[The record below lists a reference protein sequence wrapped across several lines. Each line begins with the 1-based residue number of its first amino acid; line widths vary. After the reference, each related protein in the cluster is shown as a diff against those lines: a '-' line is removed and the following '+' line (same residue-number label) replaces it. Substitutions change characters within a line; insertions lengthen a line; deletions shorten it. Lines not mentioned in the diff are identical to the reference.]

1 MYYNQVV
8 PIKDRLGNTL
18 PPTINQDSRAT
29 PDRESMLYSYQNTV
43 ESSYVGDIRHYVSKF
58 GTYLET
64 KNKFFDVK
72 QNTYIEFPIR
82 YAAPNL
88 AFSTDKGINGAE
100 KEASIKDR
108 IILPVISYYMTGM
121 ERDDKRAIDPSVRY
135 FYKPDKNDPSRC
147 WVTTAPRATNY
158 MFQVDVWTET
168 RESFYQILTAFQLD
182 FNPYSYLTDI
192 YSFEDETQKTFYI
205 PYARMTLGGFNDQS
219 NFVPGTDRRVVR
231 GTLNITVE
239 GFLTQPPK
247 NMAYVFNT
255 TFSTTLS
262 KNFLPALQTINPL
275 ASSNVLITESE
286 SEITGALSLLGTS
299 LTSGVSS
306 VFGRTGNVVAAQGD
320 YTTEQI
326 TTDESIAGISS
337 PGDSL
342 DTVLTNL
349 TEVATTNSFTI
360 KLAQAMPSG
369 SVFTIINNQAY
380 LVTSLSS
387 ILPSIVG
394 ITLQDGIAGANVS
407 AGRNLNIAY
416 TVTSTPW
423 TSDAYVYLSQT
434 GGITTTVP
442 SPSAGDKYSIIIG
455 RVLAGTTSLIFN
467 PMAAMKLF

>member
-1 MYYNQVV
+1 MYYRQIV
-8 PIKDRLGNTL
+8 PIKDRIGNKL
-18 PPTINQDSRAT
+18 PPTTNQNTRVT
-29 PDRESMLYSYQNTV
+29 PDRESMLYSYQNSV
-43 ESSYVGDIRHYVSKF
+43 ESSYAGDIRHYVSKF

-64 KNKFFDVK
+64 KNKIFDLK
-72 QNTYIEFPIR
+72 QNAYIDFPIR

-88 AFSTDKGINGAE
+88 AFSTDKGITGAE

-121 ERDDKRAIDPSVRY
+121 ERDDKRSIDPSVSY
-135 FYKPDKNDPSRC
+135 FYKPDKNDPSKC
-147 WVTTAPRATNY
+147 WITTAPRATNY

-205 PYARMTLGGFNDQS
+205 PYARMTLSSFNDQS

-247 NMAYVFNT
+247 NVPYVFNT
-255 TFSTTLS
+255 TFSLAVNKAS
-262 KNFLPALQTINPL
+262 LPAIQTIKSL
-275 ASSNVLITESE
+275 TSSNTLVTESE

-306 VFGRTGNVVAAQGD
+306 VFGRTGAVTSVTGD
-320 YTTEQI
+320 YTTDQI
-326 TTDESIAGISS
+326 TTDSIAGVAA
-337 PGDSL
+337 PGDTL
-342 DTVLTNL
+342 DVALTNL
-349 TEVATTNSFTI
+349 AEIATTNSFTI
-360 KLAQAMPSG
+360 KLAQTMPSG

-380 LVTSLSS
+380 QVTSLSS

-394 ITLQDGIAGANVS
+394 VTLEEGVAGANVT
-407 AGRNLNIAY
+407 AGRNLNISY
-416 TVTSTPW
+416 TVTTIPW
-423 TSDAYVYLSQT
+423 ITDAYVYLSQT

-442 SPSAGDKYSIIIG
+442 SPEAGDKYSIIIG

-467 PMAAMKLF
+467 PMSPMKLF

>member
-1 MYYNQVV
+1 MYYNQIV
-8 PIKDRLGNTL
+8 PIKYRQGNKL
-18 PPTINQDSRAT
+18 PPTINQDTRVT

-43 ESSYVGDIRHYVSKF
+43 ESSYVGDIRHYVTKF

-72 QNTYIEFPIR
+72 QNTYIDFPIR

-88 AFSTDKGINGAE
+88 AFSTDKGINGVE

-108 IILPVISYYMTGM
+108 IILPIISYYMTGM
-121 ERDDKRAIDPSVRY
+121 ERDDHRSIDPSVRY

-205 PYARMTLGGFNDQS
+205 PYSRMTLGSFNDQS

-247 NMAYVFNT
+247 NVPYVFNT
-255 TFSTTLS
+255 TFSTTVNRNS
-262 KNFLPALQTINPL
+262 LPAIQTINPL
-275 ASSNVLITESE
+275 ASSNILVTESE

-306 VFGRTGNVVAAQGD
+306 VFGRTGAVVSASGD

-326 TTDESIAGISS
+326 TMDEGLAGVSS

-342 DTVLTNL
+342 DTALTNL
-349 TEVATTNSFTI
+349 TEIATTNSFTI
-360 KLAQAMPSG
+360 KLAQTMSAG
-369 SVFTIINNQAY
+369 SIFTIINNQAY
-380 LVTSLSS
+380 QVTSLNS

-394 ITLQDGIAGANVS
+394 ITLEDGVAGNNVS
-407 AGRNLNIAY
+407 AGRNLNISY
-416 TVTSTPW
+416 TVTTTPW
-423 TSDAYVYLSQT
+423 STDAYAYLSQT

-442 SPSAGDKYSIIIG
+442 SSTAGDKYSIIIG

-467 PMAAMKLF
+467 PSSPMKLF